1 MDPITLAAR
10 RFGERASAFLRSPRK
25 RTLRIVAAPEDQAS
39 VVETLRLIEH
49 APDNRRPFFLY
60 EEPFIDEMTYFD
72 GLVLKLADDA
82 AKLGFPALRL
92 PREGDAKSRAE
103 LVVARVAEQL
113 GDGMLVGLVPREA
126 PPGGFAR
133 AWLRLWFPAN
143 VKHAVLGADAG
154 DAEARFV
161 LDPREVESFTK
172 DAADLPAADKSP
184 ELLIAVAGLE
194 LAAGNRETA
203 RRGFLSAAE
212 FAAKTGDAR
221 VAEQARRAADALA
234 ALGF

>member
-60 EEPFIDEMTYFD
+60 EEPIIDDITYFD

-82 AKLGFPALRL
+82 AKLHLSALRL

-113 GDGMLVGLVPREA
+113 GDGMLVGLVPQEA
-126 PPGGFAR
+126 PPEGFAR

-143 VKHAVLGADAG
+143 VKLAVLGADG
-154 DAEARFV
+154 CDAEARFA
-161 LDPREVESFTK
+161 LDPREVASFIK
-172 DAADLPAADKSP
+172 GSADPLAADKSP
-184 ELLIAVAGLE
+184 ELMVALAGVE
-194 LAAGNRETA
+194 LAAGNREAA
-203 RRGFLSAAE
+203 RRGFLTAAE
-212 FAAKTGDAR
+212 IAETTGDAR
-221 VAEQARRAADALA
+221 VAEQARRAAE
-234 ALGF
+234 ALGM